1 VPQNKAVAALWTSWI
16 GSRKLNTHVSSVF
29 EGVGVVAFL
38 LMMVIT
44 TVDVVGAKAFLTPL
58 PGSLDTV
65 MLAQLVAMSFAVAMT
80 LISGRHVAVE
90 FFTPLLPKPMQKLA
104 EVLVNALGL
113 GLFMAHALA
122 YRGLCPP
129 AYAGR
134 GDHPT
139 IRVPLYPFAWGAA
152 LACIPVSLVY
162 LHKLIQ
168 SLMELFKK

>member
-1 VPQNKAVAALWTSWI
+1 MDKLD
-16 GSRKLNTHVSSVF
+16 RFKKLNTHVSSVF

-65 MLAQLVAMSFAVAMT
+65 MLAQLVAMSFAVAIT

-113 GLFMAHALA
+113 GLFILMLWHI
-122 YRGLCPP
+122 GD
-129 AYAGR
+129 YANQLMLDGETT
-134 GDHPT
+134 PT